1 MQAVASSYPLPVGR
15 DCAKII
21 KCIDEIAFQTNILA
35 LNAAVEAAR
44 AGEAG
49 MGFAVVAEEVR
60 ALAQRSAQAAKESA
74 GMIDIAR
81 NRTVQGVAMTEKVS
95 GVFHEILTK
104 SIQVEELDRKVEA
117 ASNEQNEGIR
127 QIKLAVEQMS
137 QVTQATA
144 ARAEESAGSAH
155 ELSKQSASL
164 GGVVAQ
170 LNDLV
175 GR

>member
-1 MQAVASSYPLPVGR
+1 
-15 DCAKII
+15 
-21 KCIDEIAFQTNILA
+21 
-35 LNAAVEAAR
+35 
-44 AGEAG
+44 
-49 MGFAVVAEEVR
+49 
-60 ALAQRSAQAAKESA
+60 
-74 GMIDIAR
+74 
-81 NRTVQGVAMTEKVS
+81 MTEKVS

-137 QVTQATA
+137 QVTQETA